1 MWGLEGDSVSAT
13 DLKSLRN
20 ILTVTMI
27 SKISDPVISNPVMA
41 ATTFDNR
48 IIWSI
53 RGYNTSS
60 LPNRSS
66 QTVIEQGNI
75 WWQRLESPR
84 RRGLH
89 WGFIKGNSLL
99 TADSYH
105 VAHIMK
111 WIFSFSVHW
120 KFSGVVTQLWTVN
133 YRPVQDIG
141 CTSVHCTRYSQKNQH
156 SKFREEKN
164 MKYLYITAER

>member
-27 SKISDPVISNPVMA
+27 SKITNPVISNPVMA

-75 WWQRLESPR
+75 W
-84 RRGLH
+84 
-89 WGFIKGNSLL
+89 
-99 TADSYH
+99 
-105 VAHIMK
+105 
-111 WIFSFSVHW
+111 
-120 KFSGVVTQLWTVN
+120 
-133 YRPVQDIG
+133 
-141 CTSVHCTRYSQKNQH
+141 
-156 SKFREEKN
+156 
-164 MKYLYITAER
+164 

>member
-27 SKISDPVISNPVMA
+27 SKITNPVISNPAMA
-41 ATTFDNR
+41 ATTIINSNS

-75 WWQRLESPR
+75 W
-84 RRGLH
+84 
-89 WGFIKGNSLL
+89 
-99 TADSYH
+99 
-105 VAHIMK
+105 
-111 WIFSFSVHW
+111 
-120 KFSGVVTQLWTVN
+120 
-133 YRPVQDIG
+133 
-141 CTSVHCTRYSQKNQH
+141 
-156 SKFREEKN
+156 
-164 MKYLYITAER
+164 

>member
-1 MWGLEGDSVSAT
+1 MWGLEGDSVSASYVGRCVGSFEECKAFVGSHIEIQDWAYVGRCVGSFKECKAFVGSHIEIQDIMWGLEGDSVSAT

-41 ATTFDNR
+41 ATTFDNS

-75 WWQRLESPR
+75 W
-84 RRGLH
+84 
-89 WGFIKGNSLL
+89 
-99 TADSYH
+99 
-105 VAHIMK
+105 
-111 WIFSFSVHW
+111 
-120 KFSGVVTQLWTVN
+120 
-133 YRPVQDIG
+133 
-141 CTSVHCTRYSQKNQH
+141 
-156 SKFREEKN
+156 
-164 MKYLYITAER
+164 